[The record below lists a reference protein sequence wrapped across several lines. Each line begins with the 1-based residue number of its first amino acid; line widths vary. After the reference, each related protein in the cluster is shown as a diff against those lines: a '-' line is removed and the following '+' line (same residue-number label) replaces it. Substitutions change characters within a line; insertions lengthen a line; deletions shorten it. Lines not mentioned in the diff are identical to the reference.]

1 MKILFVDDEEG
12 ARESGRETLLSLG
25 YAVDVSS
32 NGKKAIEN
40 LQQNNYDLV
49 ITDILMPEID
59 GMELIRNIR
68 KNYPAMQIIAVSG
81 GGRIE
86 ATNYLEIAR
95 LFGNVEILEK
105 PYSREELIKIIKKVA
120 KTIKNNK

>member
-12 ARESGRETLLSLG
+12 ARETGRETLQLLG
-25 YAVDVSS
+25 YNVDVSS

-40 LQQNNYDLV
+40 LQQNVYDLV

-68 KNYPAMQIIAVSG
+68 KNYPTLKIIAVSG

-86 ATNYLEIAR
+86 AANYLEIAR
-95 LFGNVEILEK
+95 LFGNVEVLEK
-105 PYSREELIKIIKKVA
+105 PYSREELIRIIQKITENA
-120 KTIKNNK
+120 Q